1 MKSHFL
7 SNFTHAAYNCMLQI
21 KLPNFP
27 FQHQITQLGTRLVN
41 SRSGQTSLSSIYIY
55 ISAVLS
61 RGWAKASACCF
72 QVCLPCAILCQVVS
86 FQYSS
91 KSSLHHFAGL
101 PRNLFLPYVL
111 QLVMRF
117 VHLSSLSR
125 LMCPA
130 QDHFIVLVVFITSVT
145 PVFALTQA
153 FVFLSW
159 YVILSILLSIFVCA
173 AASFF

>member
-1 MKSHFL
+1 MCKNRL
-7 SNFTHAAYNCMLQI
+7 NEDI
-21 KLPNFP
+21 KLF
-27 FQHQITQLGTRLVN
+27 I
-41 SRSGQTSLSSIYIY
+41 SIY

-61 RGWAKASACCF
+61 RGWVKASACCF
-72 QVCLPCAILCQVVS
+72 QVCLSCAVLCQVVS

-91 KSSLHHFAGL
+91 KSSLHLFAGL
-101 PRNLFLPYVL
+101 PHNLFLPYGFQV
-111 QLVMRF
+111 VMRF

-130 QDHFIVLVVFITSVT
+130 QDHFILLVVFITSLT
-145 PVFALTQA
+145 PVFAVTQV

>member
-1 MKSHFL
+1 MEQVAQS
-7 SNFTHAAYNCMLQI
+7 Q
-21 KLPNFP
+21 
-27 FQHQITQLGTRLVN
+27 QITMSQKRTIN
-41 SRSGQTSLSSIYIY
+41 FYKSIY

-72 QVCLPCAILCQVVS
+72 QVCLSCAVLCQVVS
-86 FQYSS
+86 LQYSS
-91 KSSLHHFAGL
+91 KSSLHLFAGL
-101 PRNLFLPYVL
+101 PRNLFLSYGFHM
-111 QLVMRF
+111 VMRF

-130 QDHFIVLVVFITSVT
+130 QDHFILLAAFITSVT
-145 PVFALTQA
+145 PVFALTQV

-159 YVILSILLSIFVCA
+159 YVILRILLSIFVCA